1 MASPASIRK
10 HPIYTTLGAFPIV
23 FGDLLWWALWFAFGA
38 KGRFRAGWLS
48 TPVNAVPLNN
58 ARYPGARYPEQ
69 SIVRFVL
76 VLFLFFFLLS
86 PAHGWGQ
93 TSSAEDADAL
103 ITRVRGC
110 VESRGD
116 FQPARL
122 ATPGLNE
129 TQKADLKTLLAGTGV
144 KTRIDVLPSDSSAA
158 RVGNDLQ
165 SILKDSGWQT
175 DENIHFD
182 CALPPNLVGVVLL
195 IDHANF
201 PEATL
206 LQIALRRAGLPVRVQ
221 VDESQAVIQEK
232 DLILI
237 AIGAKLPGNQ

>member
-1 MASPASIRK
+1 M
-10 HPIYTTLGAFPIV
+10 TM
-23 FGDLLWWALWFAFGA
+23 
-38 KGRFRAGWLS
+38 
-48 TPVNAVPLNN
+48 PVDN
-58 ARYPGARYPEQ
+58 ARYPNARHLKE

-76 VLFLFFFLLS
+76 VLFLFLFLLS

-93 TSSAEDADAL
+93 TRPAEDAASL

-110 VESRGD
+110 AERKGD

-129 TQKADLKTLLAGTGV
+129 TQKADLRTLLAGAGV
-144 KTRIDVLPSDSSAA
+144 KTRIDVLPSDRNAA
-158 RVGNDLQ
+158 RIGNDLR

-175 DENIHFD
+175 DDNIHFD

-195 IDHANF
+195 IDHPNF

-221 VDESQAVIQEK
+221 VDESQTVIQEK

-237 AIGAKLPGNQ
+237 AIGSGTAGESATSTSQLGK